1 MLVCAVVAALA
12 SVTQLRQARV
22 APPIIDARRHA
33 VELRDR
39 GFTVLADAGL
49 AAEAV
54 AKARDACSA
63 ELACLHRDVARLGID
78 PVDEKY
84 AFAEIATRHRLRW
97 GLQPQGASAWTGLV
111 DAAVGV
117 AAPVIEEL
125 HTLAPSPDD
134 SLGLT
139 GWTRHLLD
147 ARPRLHAV
155 DAIVSRPGAKA
166 QGFHADAGRRHL
178 ALARLNPRHR
188 LFNVFVPLVDVAE
201 GGDGTMFWPG
211 SHLERTR
218 YDRWHAA
225 LGRSA
230 SLEDDATAMA
240 EMEAPGCPAG
250 GAIVFDFRLLHRGM
264 PNTGGRERAMA
275 HAVLS
280 TGLAADQLSFPEAS
294 LRAAVDALPRDPE
307 SAEHRAQREAVAQQQ
322 REAWAAVRSSSAR

>member
-1 MLVCAVVAALA
+1 MPPPLSAADLAAFDRDGFVVLREAVPRAVALA
-12 SVTQLRQARV
+12 CR
-22 APPIIDARRHA
+22 DALWA
-33 VELRDR
+33 KLERDR
-39 GFTVLADAGL
+39 GIRKDEPATWAKAEGGRVGL
-49 AAEAV
+49 AEAYGGDDLG
-54 AKARDACSA
+54 APWDACWSP
-63 ELACLHRDVARLGID
+63 RL
-78 PVDEKY
+78 V
-84 AFAEIATRHRLRW
+84 
-97 GLQPQGASAWTGLV
+97 
-111 DAAVGV
+111 AAVDQLCGEDRWERPGLGWWV
-117 AAPVIEEL
+117 VNFPARGGAGAWHVDGSHFKHMLASPEIG
-125 HTLAPSPDD
+125 LAPM
-134 SLGLT
+134 
-139 GWTRHLLD
+139 LLF
-147 ARPRLHAV
+147 
-155 DAIVSRPGAKA
+155 S
-166 QGFHADAGRRHL
+166 
-178 ALARLNPRHR
+178 
-188 LFNVFVPLVDVAE
+188 DVAE